1 MINLKHPG
9 AYFIFPVIGAALIR
23 ERHLFDSG
31 TYFNYRQNTEGIPGI
46 WRELSEVRTRYAQ
59 FNIKYVH
66 LKLSHEPSF
75 KSFPRLKLKNS
86 RVGRGL
92 ISQATWC

>member
-1 MINLKHPG
+1 MINLKYPG

-46 WRELSEVRTRYAQ
+46 WRELSEVHTRYAQ
-59 FNIKYVH
+59 FNVKYVH

-75 KSFPRLKLKNS
+75 KSFPTLKLKNS